1 MKKRPNKSFP
11 KRNPKNNVSHIC
23 NENVITENY
32 YRKDMDHTISHNNHY
47 LKTNFDYAASTGSLY
62 KNDIFENC
70 AMYQTDF
77 EFCTF
82 ENCKFSSK
90 KKVVSS
96 FNCSDFINA
105 EFTNIKFKACTFTG
119 TLFEKCTFNNVDI
132 QSSTLENALFDN
144 CIFSN
149 MNLSKLTVNLS
160 SIKLNNSKYAK
171 WLYYR
176 TLIKR
181 ILNMMLR
188 IIVSSFTVLC
198 VFWIFNIFDNEL
210 LIGKKFSYLES
221 ITLGA
226 MFSTLGSSLISI
238 TSIFIKQCKNNI
250 ELNINT
256 LQEDQLERETK
267 WNRWPFVDRVS
278 KHNVCSKKKE
288 YYIYVNPSIK
298 FSNLKKEI
306 SIPLSTKDFNEL
318 KIIRSYFSLKVKRN
332 SYRKVL
338 AFQPNNNYLKDI
350 LIWDCLKDVY
360 KNIIYFKAN
369 KMISHIGWSIVI
381 SSITLSFFYP
391 NLVSYFNRIILAI
404 STIWS

>member
-1 MKKRPNKSFP
+1 MKD
-11 KRNPKNNVSHIC
+11 
-23 NENVITENY
+23 TY
-32 YRKDMDHTISHNNHY
+32 
-47 LKTNFDYAASTGSLY
+47 
-62 KNDIFENC
+62 
-70 AMYQTDF
+70 
-77 EFCTF
+77 
-82 ENCKFSSK
+82 
-90 KKVVSS
+90 
-96 FNCSDFINA
+96 
-105 EFTNIKFKACTFTG
+105 
-119 TLFEKCTFNNVDI
+119 
-132 QSSTLENALFDN
+132 
-144 CIFSN
+144 
-149 MNLSKLTVNLS
+149 TVKLS

-176 TLIKR
+176 ILIKR
-181 ILNMMLR
+181 VLNMLLR

-198 VFWIFNIFDNEL
+198 IFWIFNIFDNEL

-226 MFSTLGSSLISI
+226 MLSTLGSSLISI

-306 SIPLSTKDFNEL
+306 FIPLSTKDFNEL
-318 KIIRSYFSLKVKRN
+318 KIIKSYFSLKVKRN